1 MHRKATIAPIPETLT
16 CRRHAGGRYYSLLA
30 GPSLLSAPQPEDAP
44 RYFESFPAFNGT
56 GLTLALWY
64 RHCDPGEESSCWMAL
79 LAAGNGDPELNTSS
93 LCWGVWAH
101 NHGLYF
107 DNRNA
112 NPTYLYLLD
121 FMVDRHTITHK
132 VWRHLAMV
140 WDAADD
146 SLAVYLDGELGI
158 KTPWGSKVSE
168 MDCVSAGSR
177 SSGKNVALGH
187 DFQASEGIYGTLD
200 FVM

>member
-1 MHRKATIAPIPETLT
+1 
-16 CRRHAGGRYYSLLA
+16 
-30 GPSLLSAPQPEDAP
+30 
-44 RYFESFPAFNGT
+44 
-56 GLTLALWY
+56 
-64 RHCDPGEESSCWMAL
+64 MAL
-79 LAAGNGDPELNTSS
+79 LAAGDGDPEVNTSS
-93 LCWGVWAH
+93 LCWGVWVQ

-112 NPTYLYLLD
+112 NPNYIYLLD

-132 VWRHLAMV
+132 VWRHLAIV

-168 MDCVSAGSR
+168 MDCVLAEP
-177 SSGKNVALGH
+177 SGKNVALGH
-187 DFQASEGIYGTLD
+187 DFQASEGIYGTSD
-200 FVM
+200 Y